1 VRVHVDAGPDNPLG
15 IGVQLRAIAGSSR
28 GPVREIRAGSGYWS
42 MDGATTVIARVS
54 GLDSI
59 WVRWPGGKSTTVP
72 VSATQTELTIREP
85 R

>member
-1 VRVHVDAGPDNPLG
+1 MRVPRIRLG
-15 IGVQLRAIAGSSR
+15 SAFSFARSPAQRA

-72 VSATQTELTIREP
+72 VAATQSELTIREP